1 MAQVVWSPS
10 SLGDLDAIA
19 EFIARDSAHYAGLH
33 VQSIVAHV
41 EKLKDL
47 PRSGRIVPE
56 YGREDLRE
64 FIFGNYR
71 IVYRLR
77 GDLIE
82 VAAVVHGARRMP
94 DLLP

>member
-19 EFIARDSAHYAGLH
+19 EFIARDSTHYAGLY
-33 VQSIVAHV
+33 VQSIMAHV

-47 PRSGRIVPE
+47 PKSGRIVPE

-64 FIFGNYR
+64 FISGE
-71 IVYRLR
+71 I
-77 GDLIE
+77 
-82 VAAVVHGARRMP
+82 
-94 DLLP
+94 